1 MKTGNYLP
9 VFVLMVLKSLKILN
23 FAKVFQ
29 IEFFSESTLNMKKI
43 ICVLCLAMI
52 ASCAKQNPV
61 HNPDEQ
67 FMSESEMDV
76 SKNRTKELNNLERTQ
91 IQDWINFQDS
101 KYFPMGMNYWVNIEN
116 LAQKPRKNNGEKV
129 SYQYDIYD
137 FDRTKLY
144 DKPNGNR
151 DVVLGRFLEMDAV
164 EDVIRYLKK
173 GEEAEILV
181 PSVLA
186 YGNYGDG
193 KKITNDMPLII
204 KVKVL

>member
-1 MKTGNYLP
+1 
-9 VFVLMVLKSLKILN
+9 
-23 FAKVFQ
+23 
-29 IEFFSESTLNMKKI
+29 MKKI
-43 ICVLCLAMI
+43 FGLLSFMLII
-52 ASCAKQNPV
+52 SCAKQTPV
-61 HNPDEQ
+61 HHSDEQ
-67 FMSESEMDV
+67 YMSENEMEV

-91 IQDWINFQDS
+91 IQDWINSQEV
-101 KYFPMGMNYWVNIEN
+101 KYYPMGMNYWVNIEG
-116 LAQKPRKNNGEKV
+116 LEKLSRKNNGEKV

-144 DKPNGNR
+144 DIPIENNNVEFGHFK
-151 DVVLGRFLEMDAV
+151 EMDAV

-186 YGNYGDG
+186 YGTYGDN

>member
-1 MKTGNYLP
+1 
-9 VFVLMVLKSLKILN
+9 
-23 FAKVFQ
+23 
-29 IEFFSESTLNMKKI
+29 MKKI
-43 ICVLCLAMI
+43 FGLLSFMLII
-52 ASCAKQNPV
+52 SCAKQTPV
-61 HNPDEQ
+61 HYSDEQ
-67 FMSESEMDV
+67 YMSENEMEV

-91 IQDWINFQDS
+91 IQDWINSQEV
-101 KYFPMGMNYWVNIEN
+101 KYYPMGMNYWVNIEG
-116 LAQKPRKNNGEKV
+116 LEKLSRKNNGEKV

-144 DKPNGNR
+144 DTPIENNNVEFGHFK
-151 DVVLGRFLEMDAV
+151 EMDAV

-186 YGNYGDG
+186 YGTYGDN

>member
-1 MKTGNYLP
+1 MKQLFYIS
-9 VFVLMVLKSLKILN
+9 VL
-23 FAKVFQ
+23 A
-29 IEFFSESTLNMKKI
+29 
-43 ICVLCLAMI
+43 LAT
-52 ASCAKQNPV
+52 SCAKQTLSQ
-61 HNPDEQ
+61 HSEDQ
-67 FMSESEMDV
+67 YMSESEMEV
-76 SKNRTKELNNLERTQ
+76 SKNRNKELNTLERAQ
-91 IQDWINFQDS
+91 IEDWIKAQDV
-101 KYFPMGMNYWVNIEN
+101 KYYPMGMNYWVNVEG
-116 LAQKPRKNNGEKV
+116 LEKQPRKNNGEKV

-144 DKPNGNR
+144 NMPIQNNNVEFGHF
-151 DVVLGRFLEMDAV
+151 VEMDAV

-186 YGNYGDG
+186 YGTYGDN